1 MKILFDE
8 LKIAKHDKEQ
18 MEKKYN
24 YKFSDNRIDIPGK
37 DIKIEKDGLS
47 IYMLPAND
55 LRNFAIGHLVATN
68 VCFNECSEGV
78 LLNIT
83 SNPLS
88 SYIVIEDNKG
98 QIHGAIWAWTDKK
111 HNDTLVFD
119 YIEFD
124 NISNYTD
131 PKYTNI
137 IMEYIKALPQQ
148 NIQINAS
155 YGNYDIRKYSLRSKI
170 AKDDIL
176 SIPQNEHVTTY
187 ESYYNNID
195 LSDYCKIKININTF
209 FIKKDGISRPIPDQN
224 KEFEEKDI

>member
-1 MKILFDE
+1 MKISFDE

-47 IYMLPAND
+47 IYMLPAD
-55 LRNFAIGHLVATN
+55 SLRNFVIGYLVATN
-68 VCFNECSEGV
+68 VRFNECSEGV

-98 QIHGAIWAWTDKK
+98 QIHGAIWAWTDEK

-124 NISNYTD
+124 NISNCTD

-148 NIQINAS
+148 NIQINTS
-155 YGNYDIRKYSLRSKI
+155 YGDYDIRKYSLRSKI

-176 SIPQNEHVTTY
+176 SIPQNEHVATY

-209 FIKKDGISRPIPDQN
+209 FIKKDGISRSIPDQN